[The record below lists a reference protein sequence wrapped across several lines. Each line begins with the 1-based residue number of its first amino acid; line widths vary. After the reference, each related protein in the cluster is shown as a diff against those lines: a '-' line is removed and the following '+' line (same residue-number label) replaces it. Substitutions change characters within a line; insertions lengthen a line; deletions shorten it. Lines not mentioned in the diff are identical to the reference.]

1 MGESKGVVE
10 DPRIVVVGR
19 IALLP

>member
-1 MGESKGVVE
+1 VVE
-10 DPRIVVVGR
+10 DPRIVGVGR

>member
-1 MGESKGVVE
+1 VVE